1 VIFTVFIRRSCY
13 VEDTSYSKNFLK
25 LLPVSKKHIVQ
36 EKFLLSYL
44 TFIPSLLVFFVSS
57 FIYQFFFH
65 MSFQI
70 DITSVLIVLSLL
82 IVYFGLYL
90 FLYFKFDFSI
100 AQYST
105 FLIAIFYFI
114 ILKFQEFFIGSQGTQ
129 FYFGIAVVAVAVLVN
144 YIFMKLSVR
153 AFSK

>member
-1 VIFTVFIRRSCY
+1 VRKACHT
-13 VEDTSYSKNFLK
+13 EDTASSKSLLK
-25 LLPVSKKHIVQ
+25 ALPLARKHIVQ

-44 TFIPSLLVFFVSS
+44 TFIPGLLVFFVSS

-70 DITSVLIVLSLL
+70 DITSVLLVLSLL

-114 ILKFQEFFIGSQGTQ
+114 ILKFQEFFIGSQGTPL
-129 FYFGIAVVAVAVLVN
+129 YFGIAVITVAILVKYVL
-144 YIFMKLSVR
+144 MKLSVR